1 MKLRLLKEWNGKAP
15 GKVGVFLSEYGEQL
29 IKDGIAE
36 LLDEALSWRRCLR
49 KPRFSKN
56 QYTFQFQC
64 QWIISK
70 VRMVMKKKRKL
81 INQKNKITWQLLAL
95 LMGR

>member
-36 LLDEALSWRRCLR
+36 LLDESYVVEEMPKKAEPQQEPVYIPIPVPMDYFQGQDTDEEEEKIN
-49 KPRFSKN
+49 KP
-56 QYTFQFQC
+56 
-64 QWIISK
+64 
-70 VRMVMKKKRKL
+70 KK
-81 INQKNKITWQLLAL
+81 
-95 LMGR
+95 